1 MRRRSAIPRQ
11 SVGAS
16 NFERRGAGATQREKR
31 EREYVP
37 GPAATLVDSKCGAG
51 RFQYCHCRAR
61 EETRCTVVGLDG
73 AFYLR
78 DPAALLKHP
87 KVGVGGFLRV
97 SMRLFQPPLYQPKVK
112 PKAAVVTVP
121 DVTVFCPRD
130 RKDAHP

>member
-1 MRRRSAIPRQ
+1 M
-11 SVGAS
+11 
-16 NFERRGAGATQREKR
+16 
-31 EREYVP
+31 
-37 GPAATLVDSKCGAG
+37 
-51 RFQYCHCRAR
+51 
-61 EETRCTVVGLDG
+61 VGLDG

-87 KVGVGGFLRV
+87 KVGVGGFLMV

-130 RKDAHP
+130 RKDAHPYPISLEILNKMKKEPRGWTCLM